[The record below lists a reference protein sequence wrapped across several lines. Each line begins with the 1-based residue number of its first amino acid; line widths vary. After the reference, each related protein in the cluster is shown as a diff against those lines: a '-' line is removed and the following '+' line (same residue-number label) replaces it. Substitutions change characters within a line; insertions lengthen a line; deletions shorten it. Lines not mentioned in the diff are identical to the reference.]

1 MKTGGASSKSSWP
14 CWGWGRVSRS
24 AVRRRAGLY
33 ESKNIKLTMT
43 MFWPLGTDEQ
53 ALKAASQK
61 KGRSEEVIINAV
73 CV

>member
-1 MKTGGASSKSSWP
+1 M
-14 CWGWGRVSRS
+14 
-24 AVRRRAGLY
+24 RRRAGLY
-33 ESKNIKLTMT
+33 ESKKVKLTMA